1 MTKQGFLT
9 IMILICSVAHAVA
22 QGFFN
27 LTAQQ
32 VRIDDHLPCFSYS
45 HDLGFMVGDS
55 VYSVDIEYPEF
66 IDMTEADIERYHKI
80 TSDSLPEMP
89 VVVQNVAVAR
99 KRGSLDIAFV
109 PLVYREGKYM
119 KLVSFKLTIKGHVPA
134 RSQRMAAGNT
144 TISDLS

>member
-27 LTAQQ
+27 LTA
-32 VRIDDHLPCFSYS
+32 HLPCFSYS

-109 PLVYREGKYM
+109 PLV
-119 KLVSFKLTIKGHVPA
+119 
-134 RSQRMAAGNT
+134 
-144 TISDLS
+144 